1 MLALAVVRFFASR
14 NDISVKPGQ
23 SQFRGGLQEVMMDD
37 QQVEEYL
44 RRIGKRCFVTFFGE
58 LSDFE
63 LSNETVARYIAEDGN
78 RDYSAAL
85 TWRVNPA
92 RRIIRGGKAREAL
105 IICSKS
111 RGLPVGIRNKAAECA
126 ESLVPATPPVPH

>member
-1 MLALAVVRFFASR
+1 MLALTVVRFFTSR
-14 NDISVKPGQ
+14 SDISVKPGQ
-23 SQFRGGLQEVMMDD
+23 SQFRGGLQEAMMDD

-44 RRIGKRCFVTFFGE
+44 RRIGKRCFVAFFRE

-63 LSNETVARYIAEDGN
+63 QSNETVARYIAEDGS

-92 RRIIRGGKAREAL
+92 RRIIREGKAREAL

-111 RGLPVGIRNKAAECA
+111 RGLPVDIRNKAAECA
-126 ESLVPATPPVPH
+126 VRLVPATPLGPH

>member
-1 MLALAVVRFFASR
+1 
-14 NDISVKPGQ
+14 
-23 SQFRGGLQEVMMDD
+23 MMDE
-37 QQVEEYL
+37 QQVEENL

-63 LSNETVARYIAEDGN
+63 LSNEAVARHIAEDGN

-92 RRIIRGGKAREAL
+92 RRIIRASRAREAL

-111 RGLPVGIRNKAAECA
+111 RRLPADIRYKAAEYA
-126 ESLVPATPPVPH
+126 ESLIPASPPVTR